1 MRLAGMKSVVT
12 GGASGIGAATA
23 RRFAAEGAQ
32 VCILDRDVATAQAL
46 AEELGS
52 EHFALELDVRF
63 EAAVEQAAADVYA
76 RWEAVDVLVNNAGS
90 ELNKTYNETTV
101 EEWDKVLDTDLK
113 GPWLLCKH
121 FVPPMVE
128 YGSGSVINISSL
140 NGLVGFPL
148 STAYGSAKGGL
159 VVFTRDMAI
168 ELATTGVRINCV
180 CPGVI
185 ETPMMERWTDLMP
198 DKDEAKAM
206 LRGVMPIG
214 RMGTAEEVAGAVL
227 FFASADSSLC
237 QGAVLSVEEV
247 LASEQLAA
255 RDFLAGFAPSASL
268 DRDIQVVSTGVKIDG
283 ARPKVETPPPALGA
297 NTAEIWGELGFS
309 EAELEDLRQRG
320 VI

>member
-1 MRLAGMKSVVT
+1 MRLLNLRCVVT
-12 GGASGIGAATA
+12 GGASGIGAATV
-23 RRFAAEGAQ
+23 RRFVAEGAE
-32 VCILDRDVATAQAL
+32 VCILDRDLPAAETL
-46 AEELGS
+46 AKELG
-52 EHFALELDVRF
+52 EGHLAMELDVRF
-63 EAAVEQAAADVYA
+63 EAGVERVATAVYE
-76 RWEAVDVLVNNAGS
+76 RWGRVDVLVNNAGS

-101 EEWDKVLDTDLK
+101 EEWDRVLDTDLK

-121 FVPPMVE
+121 FVPRMVE
-128 YGSGSVINISSL
+128 HGSGSVINISSL

-168 ELATTGVRINCV
+168 ELATSGVRINCV

-237 QGAVLSVEEV
+237 QGAVLSV
-247 LASEQLAA
+247 
-255 RDFLAGFAPSASL
+255 DGGF
-268 DRDIQVVSTGVKIDG
+268 
-283 ARPKVETPPPALGA
+283 
-297 NTAEIWGELGFS
+297 TA
-309 EAELEDLRQRG
+309 Q
-320 VI
+320 

>member
-1 MRLAGMKSVVT
+1 MRLLNLRCVVT
-12 GGASGIGAATA
+12 GGASGIGAATV
-23 RRFAAEGAQ
+23 RRFVAEGAE
-32 VCILDRDVATAQAL
+32 VCILDRDLPAAETL
-46 AEELGS
+46 AKELG
-52 EHFALELDVRF
+52 EGHLTMELDVRF
-63 EAAVEQAAADVYA
+63 EAGVERVATAVYE
-76 RWEAVDVLVNNAGS
+76 RWGRVDVLVNNAGS

-101 EEWDKVLDTDLK
+101 EEWDRVLDTDLK

-121 FVPPMVE
+121 FVPRMVE
-128 YGSGSVINISSL
+128 HGSGSVINISSL

-168 ELATTGVRINCV
+168 ELATSGVRINCV

-237 QGAVLSVEEV
+237 QGAVLSV
-247 LASEQLAA
+247 
-255 RDFLAGFAPSASL
+255 DGGF
-268 DRDIQVVSTGVKIDG
+268 
-283 ARPKVETPPPALGA
+283 
-297 NTAEIWGELGFS
+297 TA
-309 EAELEDLRQRG
+309 Q
-320 VI
+320 

>member
-1 MRLAGMKSVVT
+1 MRLLNSRCVVT
-12 GGASGIGAATA
+12 GGASGIGAATV
-23 RRFAAEGAQ
+23 RRFVAEGAE
-32 VCILDRDVATAQAL
+32 VCILDRDLPAAENL
-46 AEELGS
+46 AKELG
-52 EHFALELDVRF
+52 EGHLAMELDVRF
-63 EAAVEQAAADVYA
+63 EAGVERVAAAVYEHWG
-76 RWEAVDVLVNNAGS
+76 RVDVLVNNAGS

-101 EEWDKVLDTDLK
+101 DEWDRVLDTDLK

-121 FVPPMVE
+121 FVPRMVE
-128 YGSGSVINISSL
+128 RGSGSVINISSL

-168 ELATTGVRINCV
+168 ELATSGVRINCV

-237 QGAVLSVEEV
+237 QGAVLSV
-247 LASEQLAA
+247 
-255 RDFLAGFAPSASL
+255 DGGF
-268 DRDIQVVSTGVKIDG
+268 
-283 ARPKVETPPPALGA
+283 
-297 NTAEIWGELGFS
+297 TA
-309 EAELEDLRQRG
+309 Q
-320 VI
+320 

>member
-1 MRLAGMKSVVT
+1 MRLTGMKCAVT
-12 GGASGIGAATA
+12 GGASGIGAATVK
-23 RRFAAEGAQ
+23 RFAAEGAQ
-32 VCILDRDVATAQAL
+32 VCILDRDVAAAQTL
-46 AEELGS
+46 AEKMGGD
-52 EHFALELDVRF
+52 HFALELDVRF
-63 EAAVEQAAADVYA
+63 EAAVEQAAASVYT
-76 RWEAVDVLVNNAGS
+76 RWGPLDVLVNNAGS

-121 FVPPMVE
+121 FVPTMVE
-128 YGSGSVINISSL
+128 RGSGSVINISSL

-214 RMGTAEEVAGAVL
+214 RMGAAEEVAGAVL
-227 FFASADSSLC
+227 FFASPDSSLC
-237 QGAVLSVEEV
+237 QGSVLCV
-247 LASEQLAA
+247 
-255 RDFLAGFAPSASL
+255 DGGF
-268 DRDIQVVSTGVKIDG
+268 
-283 ARPKVETPPPALGA
+283 
-297 NTAEIWGELGFS
+297 TA
-309 EAELEDLRQRG
+309 Q
-320 VI
+320 

>member
-1 MRLAGMKSVVT
+1 MRLAGMKCVVT
-12 GGASGIGAATA
+12 GGASGIGAATV

-32 VCILDRDVATAQAL
+32 VCILDRDLATAVAL

-52 EHFALELDVRF
+52 EHFAFELDVRF

-76 RWEAVDVLVNNAGS
+76 RWESVDVLVNNAGS

-128 YGSGSVINISSL
+128 RGSGSVINISSL

-214 RMGTAEEVAGAVL
+214 RMGTADEVAGAVL
-227 FFASADSSLC
+227 FFASPDSSLC
-237 QGAVLSVEEV
+237 QGAVLSV
-247 LASEQLAA
+247 
-255 RDFLAGFAPSASL
+255 DGGF
-268 DRDIQVVSTGVKIDG
+268 
-283 ARPKVETPPPALGA
+283 
-297 NTAEIWGELGFS
+297 TA
-309 EAELEDLRQRG
+309 Q
-320 VI
+320 

>member
-1 MRLAGMKSVVT
+1 MRLLNLRCVVT
-12 GGASGIGAATA
+12 GGASGIGAATV
-23 RRFAAEGAQ
+23 RRFVAEGAE
-32 VCILDRDVATAQAL
+32 VCILDRDLPAAETL
-46 AEELGS
+46 AKELG
-52 EHFALELDVRF
+52 EGHLAMELDVRF
-63 EAAVEQAAADVYA
+63 EAGVERVATAVYE
-76 RWEAVDVLVNNAGS
+76 RWGRVDVLVNNAGS

-101 EEWDKVLDTDLK
+101 DEWDRVLDTDLK

-121 FVPPMVE
+121 FVPRMVE
-128 YGSGSVINISSL
+128 HGSGSVINISSL

-168 ELATTGVRINCV
+168 ELATSGVRINCV

-237 QGAVLSVEEV
+237 QGAVLSV
-247 LASEQLAA
+247 
-255 RDFLAGFAPSASL
+255 DGGF
-268 DRDIQVVSTGVKIDG
+268 
-283 ARPKVETPPPALGA
+283 
-297 NTAEIWGELGFS
+297 TA
-309 EAELEDLRQRG
+309 Q
-320 VI
+320 

>member
-128 YGSGSVINISSL
+128 RGSGSVINISSL

-168 ELATTGVRINCV
+168 ELAATGVRINCV

-237 QGAVLSVEEV
+237 QGAVLSV
-247 LASEQLAA
+247 
-255 RDFLAGFAPSASL
+255 DGGF
-268 DRDIQVVSTGVKIDG
+268 
-283 ARPKVETPPPALGA
+283 
-297 NTAEIWGELGFS
+297 TA
-309 EAELEDLRQRG
+309 Q
-320 VI
+320 

>member
-128 YGSGSVINISSL
+128 RGSGTVINISSL

-237 QGAVLSVEEV
+237 QGAVLSV
-247 LASEQLAA
+247 
-255 RDFLAGFAPSASL
+255 DGGF
-268 DRDIQVVSTGVKIDG
+268 
-283 ARPKVETPPPALGA
+283 
-297 NTAEIWGELGFS
+297 TA
-309 EAELEDLRQRG
+309 Q
-320 VI
+320 